1 MLTRIGSAYVV
12 YEEGMTVGGQVT
24 RDTVIAEMICR
35 HPLQTIGIAA
45 DVKEAERSGS
55 DESRDAVKRIRN
67 PGEEEGL
74 QDRVGGG
81 WRRALFPS
89 RGCPAEREKTPCQEK
104 VPQCWGFT
112 RITPAWRP
120 PSMR

>member
-12 YEEGMTVGGQVT
+12 YEEWMTVGGQVT
-24 RDTVIAEMICR
+24 PDTVRAEMIR
-35 HPLQTIGIAA
+35 QPLQTIGIAA

-55 DESRDAVKRIRN
+55 DESRDAVKRIGH

-89 RGCPAEREKTPCQEK
+89 RGCPAEREKAPCQEK
-104 VPQCWGFT
+104 APQCWGFT
-112 RITPAWRP
+112 LITPAWRP
-120 PSMR
+120 PSMP